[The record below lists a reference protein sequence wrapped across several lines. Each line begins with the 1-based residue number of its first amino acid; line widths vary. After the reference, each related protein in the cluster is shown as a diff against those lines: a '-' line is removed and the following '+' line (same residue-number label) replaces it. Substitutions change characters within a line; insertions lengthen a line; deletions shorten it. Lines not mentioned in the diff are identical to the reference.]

1 MKQETLSWGERPV
14 CTPWT
19 KFASSQVQQVPAQ
32 TGAKPIMY
40 VHPLFS
46 CRSISA
52 YHGRPLVLQRDY
64 LVLLQRFGRFLTCRS
79 PASSYRDSQYCGMMG
94 SAALAKVPRH
104 FRTQGATEYVVSTG
118 LPYGTNRTVLGE
130 DVHSRKAFTV
140 NLDQINPPPHPAR
153 WAVVN
158 CGQQMPS
165 TGLQN
170 MHCPPGTRGSIPAGR
185 SGPSLAS
192 QTLTHDDFQIYLQV
206 FR

>member
-140 NLDQINPPPHPAR
+140 NLDQINPPPPPSQVGRGKLWPTDAQHWIAKHALSAR
-153 WAVVN
+153 YPWKHSR
-158 CGQQMPS
+158 GQIWSKPRKS
-165 TGLQN
+165 N
-170 MHCPPGTRGSIPAGR
+170 AYP
-185 SGPSLAS
+185 
-192 QTLTHDDFQIYLQV
+192 
-206 FR
+206 